1 MLGDK
6 KIVALVPITD
16 AARAKAFYSEK
27 LGLRFVSEDPFALVF
42 DANGNMLRLTKMKE
56 FMPQR
61 FSILGWE
68 VADIEAAVRQLTAAG
83 VTFER
88 YGFFKQDELGIWT
101 APDGT
106 KVAWF
111 LDPDGNNLGISQHG
125 SLAEA

>member
-1 MLGDK
+1 MLADK

-27 LGLRFVSEDPFALVF
+27 LGLRFVSEDPLALVF

-56 FMPQR
+56 FTPQR

-125 SLAEA
+125 

>member
-1 MLGDK
+1 MLADK

-56 FMPQR
+56 FTPQR

-125 SLAEA
+125 

>member
-56 FMPQR
+56 FTPQR
-61 FSILGWE
+61 FSIMGWE
-68 VADIEAAVRQLTAAG
+68 VADIEAAVRQLTATG

-125 SLAEA
+125 

>member
-1 MLGDK
+1 MLADK

-16 AARAKAFYSEK
+16 AARAKAFYADK
-27 LGLRFVSEDPFALVF
+27 LGLKFVSEDPFALVF

-56 FMPQR
+56 FTPQR
-61 FSILGWE
+61 FSILGWQ
-68 VADIEAAVRQLTAAG
+68 VADIESTVRQLAAAG

-88 YGFFKQDELGIWT
+88 YGFVQQDELGIWT

-111 LDPDGNNLGISQHG
+111 LDPDGNNLGISQH
-125 SLAEA
+125 

>member
-42 DANGNMLRLTKMKE
+42 DADGNMLRLTKMKE